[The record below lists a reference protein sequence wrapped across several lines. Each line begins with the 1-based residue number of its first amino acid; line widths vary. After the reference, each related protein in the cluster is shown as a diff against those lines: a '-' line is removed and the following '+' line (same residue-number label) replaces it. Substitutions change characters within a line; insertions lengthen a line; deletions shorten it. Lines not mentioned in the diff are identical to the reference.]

1 MKIRT
6 YHHRILIIL
15 IFFILPAQ
23 ATEILVGFSP
33 GNSASNIILNAINEA
48 HHKIDMAVYSFTSK
62 PISIALLEAIKRGV
76 KIRIIADEKAN
87 HDKYTA
93 ITFLVNHGVSI
104 KLNRHY
110 TIMHNKFIIIDENS
124 IQTGSYNYTSA
135 AAKHNAENVIFIKDA
150 LEIALQYTNE
160 FNRLWKES
168 TIILQPKY

>member
-1 MKIRT
+1 MKMRP
-6 YHHRILIIL
+6 YHSILITL
-15 IFFILPAQ
+15 IFFILSAQ
-23 ATEILVGFSP
+23 AAEISVGFSP

-76 KIRIIADEKAN
+76 EIRILADEKAN
-87 HDKYTA
+87 HNKYTA
-93 ITFLVNHGVSI
+93 ITFLVNHGVLI

-110 TIMHNKFIIIDENS
+110 TIMHNKFIIIDDNA

-150 LEIALQYTNE
+150 LEIASQYTNE

-168 TIILQPKY
+168 TILQPKY